1 MTVTALLLGT
11 TSELWLPLSQ
21 AEEEE
26 HGSLSDKAQPAY
38 KRSHRKQPKRFQKKR
53 VASAA
58 ASKSAGDD
66 KGIAGDD
73 KGIAADDKGIAG
85 EKGVAG
91 HDKGIAGHDKGIAGH
106 NKGIA
111 GDDTGIAGDIRAFAE
126 SDKGIADKTAAA
138 SKQSGALT
146 KKHASAAGDILWLLP
161 N

>member
-1 MTVTALLLGT
+1 MTVIALLLGT

-26 HGSLSDKAQPAY
+26 HGSLSDKAQPAF

-58 ASKSAGDD
+58 ASKTAGDD

-85 EKGVAG
+85 D
-91 HDKGIAGHDKGIAGH
+91 DKGIAGHDKGIAGH
-106 NKGIA
+106 DK
-111 GDDTGIAGDIRAFAE
+111 GIAGDIRAFAE

-138 SKQSGALT
+138 SKQSGALA

>member
-1 MTVTALLLGT
+1 VLNSNGFETTAMTVIALLLGT

-26 HGSLSDKAQPAY
+26 HGSLSDKAQPAF

-58 ASKSAGDD
+58 ASKTAGDD

-85 EKGVAG
+85 D
-91 HDKGIAGHDKGIAGH
+91 DKGIAGHDK
-106 NKGIA
+106 
-111 GDDTGIAGDIRAFAE
+111 GIAGDIRAFAE

-138 SKQSGALT
+138 SKQSGALA